1 MDIRNIR
8 HKGVRRF
15 VEKDD
20 ASGLPAEFVEKIRN
34 IISFLQEMDSVEEL
48 KSIPSWRAHQLTGDR
63 KGVWSLTVTRNWRMT
78 FRVDESDRSI
88 FDLDYEDYH

>member
-1 MDIRNIR
+1 MDIRSIR
-8 HKGVRRF
+8 HRGVRRF

-48 KSIPSWRAHQLTGDR
+48 KSIASWRAHQLAGDR
-63 KGVWSLTVTRNWRMT
+63 KGVWSLTVTRNWRIT
-78 FRVDESDRSI
+78 FRVDESERSI
-88 FDLDYEDYH
+88 VDLDYEDYH